1 MDEVKKVKGLVH
13 DIVDRI
19 VNTVEEIHESIV
31 DASPEGLGK
40 VAPDQAEPVID
51 QAKDADKAAAGNVY
65 EIIRLINRRVSEV
78 TDEILDKSPETEEK
92 SPEC

>member
-19 VNTVEEIHESIV
+19 VNTVEEIHESIA
-31 DASPEGLGK
+31 DASLEGLGK

-51 QAKDADKAAAGNVY
+51 HAKDANNATTGNVY

-78 TDEILDKSPETEEK
+78 TDEILDKSPETRAK
-92 SPEC
+92 SPDC